1 MALSTTPELLR
12 ELAVLYHRVAELER
26 AGGLRPGEGAPEGV
40 QRHVG
45 DLGAGLH
52 AAVAEFS
59 DDLLGVLTPAGDI
72 LYLNDASER
81 LTGFRPDDVIGK
93 NAWSFVSEEDLA
105 SLASARS
112 TPLDDGIPI
121 EVRIRCADGQLRWVE
136 FSARPWPRENPVYI
150 VARWRDAQARR
161 DPTDARGEDALRLD
175 AELRRAAALA
185 RVSQLAL
192 GLPSVQDVLDAAASL
207 AASALQLSAGAYLEP
222 EGGGLSIRAAA
233 GAPVPRG
240 HAVPLVMTLAGLARA
255 SGKPA
260 HSADVV
266 RDGRL
271 ADSLLAAAGA
281 SAALA
286 VPVRGKE
293 RAHGVLLVAG
303 RSPRHF
309 AADEIHFLETV
320 ANVVATSIDAR
331 AAQEALRGRE
341 RLARAVFD
349 HARDGLAIVDPDGRC
364 LDANAATEQIL
375 GTTFEALRG
384 RRPSEV
390 VRTDLDLTPRTP
402 RQGEGTVTTASDTR
416 VVEWDVV
423 PDIQPGLALAMLRD
437 VTSRREVATRLALA
451 DRLISVGSLAAG
463 VAHELNT
470 PLAYVAAN
478 LEYLAAA
485 VPKLSPERGGAE
497 IREALQESV
506 EGVERL
512 GLILQ
517 DLRTF
522 VRRTGG
528 EDDGPADLEAVLRSS
543 VAMTWNQ
550 IRHRARLEKDVRRVP
565 LVQGSP
571 ARLAQVFVNL
581 LANAAQAIPE
591 GDAHS
596 HVIRLSAREQPG
608 GCVAVEVTDTGAG
621 IPPAVLPRIFEPF
634 FTTKPAGQGTG
645 LGLSICR
652 SIVQGLGGRLEA
664 KSTPGSGA
672 TFRVVLPIAAARN
685 DAAGPRAPRG
695 ASPAVPRSRVL
706 VVDDERLVAASL
718 RRALAADHDV
728 TVVSSGRTALRLI
741 ERGERFDAVLTD
753 LVMPDTTGLEL
764 HRQIVALAPEL
775 DGRVLFMT
783 AGAFTDE
790 ARRATEIA
798 PEACLEKPVRLDM
811 LRAALARVI
820 AAAR

>member
-12 ELAVLYHRVAELER
+12 ELAVLYNRVAELER
-26 AGGLRPGEGAPEGV
+26 AGGLRPGEGAPEGL
-40 QRHVG
+40 QRQVG
-45 DLGAGLH
+45 DLDTGLH
-52 AAVAEFS
+52 AAVAAFS

-72 LYLNDASER
+72 LYVNDAVER
-81 LTGFRPDDVIGK
+81 IAGYRPDEVIGK

-112 TPLDDGIPI
+112 TPLDDAIPI
-121 EVRIRCADGQLRWVE
+121 EVRVRCADGRLRWLE

-150 VARWRDAQARR
+150 IACWRDREGRR
-161 DPTDARGEDALRLD
+161 AAAEGGEDALRLD

-192 GLPSVQDVLDAAASL
+192 GLPSVQDLLDAAASL
-207 AASALQLSAGAYLEP
+207 APSALQLSAGAYLEP
-222 EGGGLSIRAAA
+222 EGGGLAVRASA
-233 GAPVPRG
+233 GVSVPRG
-240 HAVPLVMTLAGLARA
+240 HAVPVVMTLAGLARA
-255 SGKPA
+255 GGSPV
-260 HSADVV
+260 HSSDVV

-281 SAALA
+281 GAALA

-309 AADEIHFLETV
+309 ASDEIHFLETV

-331 AAQEALRGRE
+331 AAQEALRVRE

-349 HARDGLAIVDPDGRC
+349 HARDGLAIVDREGRFV
-364 LDANAATEQIL
+364 DANAAVERIL
-375 GTTFEALRG
+375 GATFEALRG
-384 RRPSEV
+384 HRPSEV
-390 VRTDLDLTPRTP
+390 ARTELDLAARTP
-402 RQGEGTVTTASDTR
+402 RQGEATVTTPSDTR
-416 VVEWDVV
+416 LVEWDVV
-423 PDIQPGLALAMLRD
+423 PDIQPGVALAVLRD
-437 VTSRREVATRLALA
+437 VTSRREVQTRLALA
-451 DRLISVGSLAAG
+451 DRLISVGALAAG

-478 LEYLAAA
+478 LEYLAGA
-485 VPKLSPERGGAE
+485 VPPLVADRPSAE

-522 VRRTGG
+522 MRAASGA
-528 EDDGPADLEAVLRSS
+528 DDGPADLEAVLRSS
-543 VAMTWNQ
+543 VAMTWNE

-565 LVQGSP
+565 AVQGSP

-591 GDAHS
+591 GDAQS
-596 HVIRLSAREQPG
+596 HVIRISARELPG
-608 GCVAVEVTDTGAG
+608 RNVAVEVADTGAG

-652 SIVQGLGGRLEA
+652 SIVQGLGGQLEV

-672 TFRVVLPIAAARN
+672 TFRVVLPAAETAPSASVTAGRAAAPPPV
-685 DAAGPRAPRG
+685 A
-695 ASPAVPRSRVL
+695 RSRVL

-718 RRALAADHDV
+718 RRVLAADHDV
-728 TVVSSGRTALRLI
+728 TVVASARTALRLV

-753 LVMPDTTGLEL
+753 LVMPDMTGLEL
-764 HRQIVALAPEL
+764 HRQLLAIAPEL

-790 ARRATEIA
+790 ARRATEIE
-798 PEACLEKPVRLDM
+798 PEACLEKPVRLDV
-811 LRAALARVI
+811 LRGALARVL
-820 AAAR
+820 ARRE